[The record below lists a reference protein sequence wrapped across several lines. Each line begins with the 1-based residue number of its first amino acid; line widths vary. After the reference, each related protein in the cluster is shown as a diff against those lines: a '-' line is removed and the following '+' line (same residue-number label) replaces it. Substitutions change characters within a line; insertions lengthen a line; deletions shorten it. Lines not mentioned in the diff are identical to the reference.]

1 MARESV
7 EGLTDLGKALEEG
20 SRDFFRLLLKQALGN
35 VMEMDV
41 THICQAEAGERSPL
55 RENSRNGF
63 RERDLE
69 TRLGT
74 VDLQIPKL
82 RKGSYFPGFLEPRK
96 SWEVAFV
103 NVVSEAYVWGV
114 STRKVEKL
122 VEAMGAK
129 GMSKSEVSRMAQSL
143 NAEVAAFRARPLQ
156 GPFRYIYLDAMYP
169 KVREGLQVLGLA
181 VLVAIGVNQDG
192 RREVL
197 GIDVADGEM
206 ESCWKAFLEDLVE
219 RGLCGVELAISDA
232 HTGLKRGLRGVLNGV
247 SWQRCRVHFMR
258 NAASK
263 LPKAVQAKFLERLK
277 TVFQEETKAEAK
289 KLMKA
294 LAAETRKKYPSFA
307 ALLDEGME
315 DVLAFMAFPQEHW
328 RKIHSTNVLERENRE
343 LRRRS
348 DVVGIFPN
356 REAALRLL
364 GTILAD
370 QHAEWC
376 SARIPYLRDP
386 LKAVEAVGESEVEDP
401 VGDQVEGVNA

>member
-1 MARESV
+1 M
-7 EGLTDLGKALEEG
+7 
-20 SRDFFRLLLKQALGN
+20 RLLLKKALGEF
-35 VMEMDV
+35 MEIDA
-41 THICQAEAGERSPL
+41 THLCQAEAGERSPL
-55 RENSRNGF
+55 RENSRNGY

-74 VDLQIPKL
+74 IDLQIPKL
-82 RKGSYFPGFLEPRK
+82 RKGSYLPGFLEPRK
-96 SWEVAFV
+96 TWEQAFV
-103 NVVSEAYVWGV
+103 NVVSEAYVSGV

-122 VEAMGAK
+122 IEAMGAK

-143 NAEVAAFRARPLQ
+143 DVEVAAFRVRPLQ

-181 VLVAIGVNQDG
+181 VLVAIGVNQEG

-197 GIDVADGEM
+197 GITVADGEM
-206 ESCWKAFLEDLVE
+206 ESCWKAFLEDLVA

-263 LPKAVQAKFLERLK
+263 LPKAVLAKYLERLK
-277 TVFQEETKAEAK
+277 QVFQEETKAEAK

-294 LAAETRKKYPSFA
+294 LADETRKKYPRFA
-307 ALLDEGME
+307 AVLDEGME
-315 DVLAFMAFPQEHW
+315 DVLAFMAFPREHW
-328 RKIHSTNVLERENRE
+328 RRIHSTNVLERENRE

-356 REAALRLL
+356 REAVLRLL

-370 QHAEWC
+370 QHGEWC
-376 SARIPYLRDP
+376 SARLPYLRDP
-386 LKAVEAVGESEVEDP
+386 LKVVEAAVEGESEEQ
-401 VGDQVEGVNA
+401 VGDPAEVTA

>member
-20 SRDFFRLLLKQALGN
+20 SKDFMRLLLKKALGEF
-35 VMEMDV
+35 MEIDA
-41 THICQAEAGERSPL
+41 THLCQAEAGERSPN
-55 RENSRNGF
+55 RENSRNGY
-63 RERDLE
+63 RERGLE

-74 VDLQIPKL
+74 IDLQIPKL
-82 RKGSYFPGFLEPRK
+82 RKGSYLPGFLEPRK
-96 SWEVAFV
+96 TWEHAFV
-103 NVVSEAYVWGV
+103 NVVSEAYVSGV

-122 VEAMGAK
+122 IEAMGAK

-143 NAEVAAFRARPLQ
+143 DVEVAAFRVRPLQ

-192 RREVL
+192 RKEVL

-206 ESCWKAFLEDLVE
+206 ESCWKAFLEGLVE
-219 RGLCGVELAISDA
+219 RGLSGVELAISDA

-263 LPKAVQAKFLERLK
+263 LPKAVQGKFLERLK
-277 TVFQEETKAEAK
+277 VAFQEETKPKAK

-294 LAAETRKKYPSFA
+294 LADETRKKYPRFA
-307 ALLDEGME
+307 AVLDEGME
-315 DVLAFMAFPQEHW
+315 DVLAFMAFPPEHW

-356 REAALRLL
+356 REAVLRLL

-370 QHAEWC
+370 QHAEWF
-376 SARIPYLRDP
+376 SARLPYLKDP
-386 LKAVEAVGESEVEDP
+386 LKVVEVVVEGEVEEPLDP
-401 VGDQVEGVNA
+401 LAEASA

>member
-20 SRDFFRLLLKQALGN
+20 SKDFMRLLLKKALGEF
-35 VMEMDV
+35 MEIDA

-55 RENSRNGF
+55 RENSRNGY

-74 VDLQIPKL
+74 IDLQIPKL
-82 RKGSYFPGFLEPRK
+82 RKGSYLPGFLEPRK
-96 SWEVAFV
+96 TWEQAFV
-103 NVVSEAYVWGV
+103 NVVSEAYVSGV
-114 STRKVEKL
+114 STRKVETL
-122 VEAMGAK
+122 IEAMGAK

-143 NAEVAAFRARPLQ
+143 DVEVAIFRARPLQ

-197 GIDVADGEM
+197 GITVADGEM
-206 ESCWKAFLEDLVE
+206 ESCWKAFLEDLVA

-232 HTGLKRGLRGVLNGV
+232 HTGLKRGLSGVLNGV

-263 LPKAVQAKFLERLK
+263 LPKLVQAKYLDRLK
-277 TVFQEETKAEAK
+277 LVFQEKTKPEAK

-294 LAAETRKKYPSFA
+294 LADETRKKYPRFA

-315 DVLAFMAFPQEHW
+315 DVLAFMAFPSEHW
-328 RKIHSTNVLERENRE
+328 RRIHSTNVLERENRE

-356 REAALRLL
+356 REAVLRLL

-370 QHAEWC
+370 QHGEWC
-376 SARIPYLRDP
+376 SARLPYLRDP
-386 LKAVEAVGESEVEDP
+386 LKAVEAV
-401 VGDQVEGVNA
+401 VEGEAEEQMSDLVEVGA

>member
-20 SRDFFRLLLKQALGN
+20 SKDFMRLLLKKALGEF
-35 VMEMDV
+35 MEIDA
-41 THICQAEAGERSPL
+41 THLCQAEAGERSPL
-55 RENSRNGF
+55 RENSRNGY

-74 VDLQIPKL
+74 IDLQIPKF
-82 RKGSYFPGFLEPRK
+82 RKGSYLPGFLEPRK
-96 SWEVAFV
+96 TWEHAFV
-103 NVVSEAYVWGV
+103 NVVSEAYVAGV

-122 VEAMGAK
+122 IEAMGAK

-143 NAEVAAFRARPLQ
+143 DVEVAAFRVRPLQ

-192 RREVL
+192 RKEVL

-206 ESCWKAFLEDLVE
+206 ESCWKAFLEGLVE

-277 TVFQEETKAEAK
+277 AAFQEETKPEAK

-294 LAAETRKKYPSFA
+294 LADETRKKYPRFA
-307 ALLDEGME
+307 AVLDEGME
-315 DVLAFMAFPQEHW
+315 DVLAFMAFPPEHW

-356 REAALRLL
+356 RGAVLRLL

-370 QHAEWC
+370 QHAEWFA
-376 SARIPYLRDP
+376 ARLPYLKDP
-386 LKAVEAVGESEVEDP
+386 LKVVEALVEGEVEEPLDP
-401 VGDQVEGVNA
+401 LAEASA